1 MLIGSHVSM
10 SGKKMLLGSAKEAY
24 SYGANVMMVYTGAP
38 QNTRRKPIEEL
49 NAEIGKKFMAENG
62 IKEVVVHA
70 PYIINLA
77 NTTKE
82 GYIDFAI
89 DFLKEE
95 LRRAEAVGATQVVLH
110 PGSHVGAGVDVGLN
124 QIIYGL
130 NQVITKDQTVQI
142 ALETMAGKGTELAR
156 TFEELARIID
166 GVTYNEHLSVT
177 FDTCHVHDAGY
188 DIKNDLSGV
197 LTQFDKTV
205 GLDRI
210 KVLHINDSKNPVGAH
225 KDRHENFGFGEI
237 GFDALMNVI
246 QVPEFKNL
254 PKILETPWIK
264 VEDKVQIA
272 PYKKEIEM
280 IRSGKF
286 DSHWI
291 EELLNQERRK

>member
-10 SGKKMLLGSAKEAY
+10 SGKDMLLGSAKEAF

-77 NTTKE
+77 NTTNE

>member
-1 MLIGSHVSM
+1 MLTGSHVSM
-10 SGKKMLLGSAKEAY
+10 SGKDMLLGSAKEAF

-130 NQVITKDQTVQI
+130 NQVITKDQIVQI

>member
-10 SGKKMLLGSAKEAY
+10 SGKDMLLGSAKEAF

-38 QNTRRKPIEEL
+38 QNPRRKPIEEL
-49 NAEIGKKFMAENG
+49 NAVIGKKFMAENG

-264 VEDKVQIA
+264 VEDKVHIA

-286 DSHWI
+286 DSNWI

>member
-10 SGKKMLLGSAKEAY
+10 SGKDMLLGSAKEAY

-188 DIKNDLSGV
+188 NMKNDLSGV

>member
-10 SGKKMLLGSAKEAY
+10 SGKDMLLGSAKEAF

-49 NAEIGKKFMAENG
+49 NAEIGKKFMTENG

-188 DIKNDLSGV
+188 DIKNYLSGV

-225 KDRHENFGFGEI
+225 KDRQENFGFGEI

>member
-10 SGKKMLLGSAKEAY
+10 SGKDMLLGSAKEAF

-225 KDRHENFGFGEI
+225 KDRHVNFGFGDI

>member
-10 SGKKMLLGSAKEAY
+10 SGKDMLLGSAKEAF

-110 PGSHVGAGVDVGLN
+110 PGSHVGAGVYVGLN

>member
-10 SGKKMLLGSAKEAY
+10 SGKDMLLGSAKEAF

-49 NAEIGKKFMAENG
+49 NAEIGKKFMTENG

-210 KVLHINDSKNPVGAH
+210 KVLHINDSKNPVGAQ

>member
-95 LRRAEAVGATQVVLH
+95 LRRAEAIGATQVVLH
-110 PGSHVGAGVDVGLN
+110 PGSHVGAGIEVGLN

-130 NQVITKDQTVQI
+130 NQVITKDQNVQI

-246 QVPEFKNL
+246 QVQEFKNL

-264 VEDKVQIA
+264 VADKVQIA

>member
-10 SGKKMLLGSAKEAY
+10 SGKDMLLGSAKEAF

-210 KVLHINDSKNPVGAH
+210 KVLHINDSTNPVGAH

>member
-10 SGKKMLLGSAKEAY
+10 SGKDMLLGSVKEAF

>member
-10 SGKKMLLGSAKEAY
+10 SGKDMLLGSAKEAY

-166 GVTYNEHLSVT
+166 GVTCNEHLSVT

>member
-10 SGKKMLLGSAKEAY
+10 SGKEMLLGSAKEAY

-110 PGSHVGAGVDVGLN
+110 PGSHVGAGVYVGLN

-237 GFDALMNVI
+237 GVDALMNVI

>member
-10 SGKKMLLGSAKEAY
+10 SGKEMLLGSAKEAY
-24 SYGANVMMVYTGAP
+24 SYGANVMMMYTGAP

-246 QVPEFKNL
+246 HVPEFKNL

-264 VEDKVQIA
+264 VKDKVQIA

>member
-10 SGKKMLLGSAKEAY
+10 SGKDMLLGSAKEAF

-49 NAEIGKKFMAENG
+49 NAEKGKKFMAENG

-264 VEDKVQIA
+264 VKDKVQIA

>member
-10 SGKKMLLGSAKEAY
+10 SGKEMLLGSAKEAY

-95 LRRAEAVGATQVVLH
+95 LRRAEAIGATQVVLH
-110 PGSHVGAGVDVGLN
+110 PGSHVGAGIEVGLN

-130 NQVITKDQTVQI
+130 NQVITKDQNVQI

-188 DIKNDLSGV
+188 NIKNDLSGV

>member
-10 SGKKMLLGSAKEAY
+10 SGKEMLLGSAKEAY

-166 GVTYNEHLSVT
+166 GVAYNEHLSVT

-205 GLDRI
+205 GLNRI

-264 VEDKVQIA
+264 VADKVQIA

-286 DSHWI
+286 DSNWI

>member
-10 SGKKMLLGSAKEAY
+10 SGKEMLLGSAKEAY

-205 GLDRI
+205 GLNRI

-225 KDRHENFGFGEI
+225 KDRHENLGFGEI

>member
-10 SGKKMLLGSAKEAY
+10 SGKDMLLGSAKEAF

-197 LTQFDKTV
+197 LTKFDKTV

-264 VEDKVQIA
+264 VKDKVQIA

>member
-10 SGKKMLLGSAKEAY
+10 SGKDMLLGSAKEAF

-291 EELLNQERRK
+291 EELLNKERRK

>member
-10 SGKKMLLGSAKEAY
+10 SGKEMLLGSAKEAY

-95 LRRAEAVGATQVVLH
+95 LRRAEAIGATQVVLH
-110 PGSHVGAGVDVGLN
+110 PGSHVGAGVEVGLN

-130 NQVITKDQTVQI
+130 NQVITKDQNVQI

-197 LTQFDKTV
+197 LTQFDRTV

-246 QVPEFKNL
+246 QVQEFKNL

-264 VEDKVQIA
+264 VADKVQIA

>member
-10 SGKKMLLGSAKEAY
+10 SGKDMLLGSAKEAY

-188 DIKNDLSGV
+188 DIKKDLSGV

>member
-10 SGKKMLLGSAKEAY
+10 SGKDMLLGSAKEAF

-188 DIKNDLSGV
+188 NIKNDLSGV

-264 VEDKVQIA
+264 VKDKVQIA

>member
-10 SGKKMLLGSAKEAY
+10 SGEEMLLVSAKEAY

-166 GVTYNEHLSVT
+166 GVAYNEHLSVT

-286 DSHWI
+286 DSNWI

>member
-10 SGKKMLLGSAKEAY
+10 SGIEMLLGSAKEAF

-156 TFEELARIID
+156 SFEELARIID

-291 EELLNQERRK
+291 EELLNKERRK

>member
-10 SGKKMLLGSAKEAY
+10 SGKEMLLVSAKEAY

-166 GVTYNEHLSVT
+166 GVAYNEHLSVT

-286 DSHWI
+286 DSNWI

>member
-10 SGKKMLLGSAKEAY
+10 SGKDMLLGSAKEAF

-237 GFDALMNVI
+237 GVDALMNVI

>member
-10 SGKKMLLGSAKEAY
+10 SGKDMLLGSAKEAY

-237 GFDALMNVI
+237 GFDALKNVI

>member
-10 SGKKMLLGSAKEAY
+10 SGKDMLLGSAKEAF

-156 TFEELARIID
+156 SFEELARIID

-210 KVLHINDSKNPVGAH
+210 KILHINDSKNPVGAH

>member
-10 SGKKMLLGSAKEAY
+10 SGKDMLLGSAKEAF

-110 PGSHVGAGVDVGLN
+110 PGSHVGAGVYVGLN

-225 KDRHENFGFGEI
+225 KDRHENFGLGEI

>member
-1 MLIGSHVSM
+1 
-10 SGKKMLLGSAKEAY
+10 MLLGSAKEAF

>member
-10 SGKKMLLGSAKEAY
+10 SGKDMLLGSAKEAF

-177 FDTCHVHDAGY
+177 FDTCHVHDAGD
-188 DIKNDLSGV
+188 DIKKDLSGV

>member
-10 SGKKMLLGSAKEAY
+10 SGKEMLLGSAKEAY

-130 NQVITKDQTVQI
+130 NQVITKDQTIQI

>member
-10 SGKKMLLGSAKEAY
+10 SGKEMLLGSAKEAY

-110 PGSHVGAGVDVGLN
+110 PGSHVGAGVYVGLN

-237 GFDALMNVI
+237 GFDALKNVI